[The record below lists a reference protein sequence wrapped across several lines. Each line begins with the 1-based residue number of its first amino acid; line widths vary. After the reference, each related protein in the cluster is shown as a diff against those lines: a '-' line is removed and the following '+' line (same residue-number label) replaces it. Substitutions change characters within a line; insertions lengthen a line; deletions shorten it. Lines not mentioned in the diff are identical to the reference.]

1 MNSELLAAI
10 FLLIG
15 SFFMLIAGIGL
26 LRLPDLYLRMSATT
40 KAATFGVGFALLSA
54 ATYFGDLGV
63 STRAVATILFLFLT
77 APVAAHVLGRAAY
90 MNKVPLWDK
99 TTCDE
104 LQGRYNLKSHKLA
117 SSDSDVERLSDEA
130 DQEEDKNA

>member
-1 MNSELLAAI
+1 MNAELVAAI

-15 SFFMLIAGIGL
+15 SFFMFIAGIGL

-40 KAATFGVGFALLSA
+40 KAATFGVGFTLLAA

-63 STRAVATILFLFLT
+63 STRAIATVLFLFLT

-90 MNKVPLWDK
+90 MNKVPLWEK
-99 TTCDE
+99 TIHDE
-104 LQGRYNLKSHKLA
+104 LEGMYNMKSHKLA
-117 SSDSDVERLSDEA
+117 SSEADVERLSDEA
-130 DQEEDKNA
+130 DKEEKQNA